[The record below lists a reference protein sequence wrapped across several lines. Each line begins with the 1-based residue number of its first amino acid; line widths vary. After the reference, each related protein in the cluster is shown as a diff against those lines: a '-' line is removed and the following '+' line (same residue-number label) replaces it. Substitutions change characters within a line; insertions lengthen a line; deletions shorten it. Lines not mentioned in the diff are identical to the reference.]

1 MGRRINLEWI
11 KDRKEEVRT
20 NSFVTVT
27 TGYNPAAQ
35 WLIAYLDFNEIPI
48 KVVNLGAG
56 VKKIIV
62 AKNTCP
68 HCGGKG
74 YVKDA

>member
-1 MGRRINLEWI
+1 MGRRINPNWI
-11 KDRKEEVRT
+11 NDRKEEVKT
-20 NSFVTVT
+20 GTFVST
-27 TGYNPAAQ
+27 TTRYNLAAQ
-35 WLIAYLDFNEIPI
+35 WLIAYLDAEGIST

-74 YVKDA
+74 YLKNA